1 MNKEQKEAFNQF
13 SDAEIAKYQE
23 AFNLFDKDGNAKI
36 TQRELGQFMR
46 KMGMVATEQELDDM
60 INEVDADGS
69 GYIDFPEF
77 LALMARRV
85 DEGDSEDDIRDAF
98 RLFDREGNGY
108 LAVEEIKHVMQTL
121 GDVMTGKEIEEMLSE
136 ADVDSEGQVNY
147 EGTVSIIMKRIKRPS

>member
-1 MNKEQKEAFNQF
+1 MNKEQQEAFNQF
-13 SDAEIAKYQE
+13 SAAEIAKYQE
-23 AFNLFDKDGNAKI
+23 AFNLFDRDGNGKI

-46 KMGMVATEQELDDM
+46 KMGMVVAEQELDDM

-121 GDVMTGKEIEEMLSE
+121 GELMSELEINEMLSE
-136 ADVDSEGQVNY
+136 ANVDSEGQVNY
-147 EGTVSIIMKRIKRPS
+147 EGIALIYSYYMYIS